1 MFLGRIAETED
12 RGYPSAEREDSL
24 CDNKHKLTSKSS
36 EISDT
41 INVPEE
47 SRARSGTLPSDYRFV
62 NENVR
67 YRSKDFSYS
76 ASPIL
81 ENQSDVKNFP
91 QTGEGNQWQDALPV
105 NKKRGPAPQRPP
117 PPKLD
122 KYWRQ
127 SGSSSSLAT
136 STESLLTTAQ
146 GKSVPPYSPASLDA
160 VKPETTP
167 GHSPGVPLDKHLS
180 VPLHNP
186 QLSGSLENV
195 GQHLEKKQSNSE
207 PERSP
212 KPCYLQKPGMEPS
225 RSPSPQFAPQKLT
238 DKPPLM
244 IQDENKAR

>member
-1 MFLGRIAETED
+1 M
-12 RGYPSAEREDSL
+12 
-24 CDNKHKLTSKSS
+24 
-36 EISDT
+36 
-41 INVPEE
+41 NVPQQ
-47 SRARSGTLPSDYRFV
+47 SRARSGTLPNDYRFI
-62 NENVR
+62 NENVK
-67 YRSKDFSYS
+67 YRSRDISYS
-76 ASPIL
+76 AAPIS
-81 ENQSDVKNFP
+81 ENQTDVENFP
-91 QTGEGNQWQDALPV
+91 QTSEGNQRQDAVPV

-127 SGSSSSLAT
+127 NGSTSSLAT

-146 GKSVPPYSPASLDA
+146 GKSIPPYSPASLDA

-167 GHSPGVPLDKHLS
+167 GHSPGVPSDKHLS
-180 VPLHNP
+180 VTLHNP

-195 GQHLEKKQSNSE
+195 GQHVDKKHGNSE
-207 PERSP
+207 SERSS

-244 IQDENKAR
+244 VQDENMAR